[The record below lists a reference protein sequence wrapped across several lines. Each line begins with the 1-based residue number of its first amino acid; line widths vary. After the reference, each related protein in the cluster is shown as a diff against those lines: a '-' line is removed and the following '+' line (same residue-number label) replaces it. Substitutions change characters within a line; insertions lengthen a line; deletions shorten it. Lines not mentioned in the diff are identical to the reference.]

1 MNASNVEIVVRGLA
15 ALQRSFFG
23 SLAVEE
29 DVRRVDR
36 ELAAPRDVVAPEES
50 GDRGSA
56 QPSRLAGEDE
66 SRRQQQQQQQP
77 GFEDG
82 EEDEEEEE
90 EDSS

>member
-36 ELAAPRDVVAPEES
+36 ELAAPRDVVAVEES
-50 GDRGSA
+50 GGRGSA
-56 QPSRLAGEDE
+56 QPSRHVDGEDE
-66 SRRQQQQQQQP
+66 SGRQQPQR
-77 GFEDG
+77 GIEDG
-82 EEDEEEEE
+82 EEDEEGE

>member
-66 SRRQQQQQQQP
+66 SRRQQQQQRP

-90 EDSS
+90 DSS